1 MKLANLLVA
10 ILLLS
15 MTAAQAVE
23 NVAGKVGY
31 MSGTLVAQRGDGTV
45 KVLATKSDVL
55 AGDMLITA
63 KDSYA
68 QIQMNDGSKMTLRPN
83 SNLRIEAFSFV
94 KEAPQTDN
102 AVFRLLKGGFRT
114 VTGLIGKRGNPD
126 AYRLNTSTATIGIR
140 GTDFSSRLCAS
151 KDCLD
156 DESDKNKPLA
166 HVAVNQ
172 SQVVGRVML
181 TQGDL
186 NAKDSVGKVRKLT
199 LGAPVYEGDEL
210 STGKKSYAVVAFRD
224 EGRVSLQENTVFHV
238 EKFKYDKAAAQ
249 ESAVLRLLKGG
260 VRVVSGL
267 IGRINHDDYQF
278 RVATATIGI
287 RGTGFDAWCNGSCA
301 NNSSTTQKSA
311 KAKLWTQYA
320 ELSSPSNLNDVGR
333 QATVFEKVAEN
344 NANDTNTG
352 SNNPLNGMGVYVWA
366 GEVVLVSDCAS
377 PKDAAGCPSQIVGL
391 QQAAIIARDT
401 GKPVQIKIIPQS
413 ILNNAT
419 PRPDSIQLD
428 MQKLFGTQSNEGDPG
443 LYVTVHDGNV
453 ILVQGDKSLNLG
465 RGETGFSNQNMLAR
479 LASTP
484 AFMGGE
490 SQINSEGGN
499 PRSSNPS
506 MNPSGCAVQ

>member
-1 MKLANLLVA
+1 MKRTNLLVA
-10 ILLLS
+10 VLLVV
-15 MTAAQAVE
+15 MATTAQAIE
-23 NVAGKVGY
+23 SVAGKVGY

-45 KVLATKSDVL
+45 KVLAPKSDVL
-55 AGDMLITA
+55 AGDMLVTA

-83 SNLRIEAFSFV
+83 SNLRIEAFNFV
-94 KEAPQTDN
+94 KEHPQTDN

-126 AYRLNTSTATIGIR
+126 AYRLNAAAATIGIR
-140 GTDFSSRLCAS
+140 GTDFSSRLCAT

-156 DESDKNKPLA
+156 DEADKNKAVVNAP
-166 HVAVNQ
+166 VNQ

-186 NAKDSVGKVRKLT
+186 VAKDTAGKVRKLT

-210 STGKKSYAVVAFRD
+210 STGKKAYAVVAFRD
-224 EGRVSLQENTVFHV
+224 EGRISLQENTVFHV

-249 ESAVLRLLKGG
+249 EGAVMRLLKGG

-267 IGRINHDDYQF
+267 IGRINHDNYQF

-287 RGTGFDAWCNGSCA
+287 RGTGFDAWCNGPCA
-301 NNSSTTQKSA
+301 DGSSNRKTASTT
-311 KAKLWTQYA
+311 LWSQYA
-320 ELSSPSNLNDVGR
+320 ELPSFSSMNDVGG
-333 QATVFEKVAEN
+333 QTAILGKIAE
-344 NANDTNTG
+344 ADTG
-352 SNNPLNGMGVYVWA
+352 RDPLNGAGVFVWS
-366 GEVVLVSDCAS
+366 GEVVLVSDCANPS
-377 PKDAAGCPSQIVGL
+377 GAAGCPSQIVGL

-413 ILNNAT
+413 ILNNDT
-419 PRPDSIQLD
+419 PRPDSIPLD

-453 ILVQGDKSLNLG
+453 ILVQGDKSLDLG
-465 RGETGFSNQNMLAR
+465 RGETGFSNQNLLAR

-499 PRSSNPS
+499 SRSSNPS
-506 MNPSGCAVQ
+506 INPSGCAVQ